1 LICFVVFIWLAI
13 LLLLFNMLLHS
24 SCLTCCS
31 TLLAWPVTLFL
42 LCSTCYSVPFVWH
55 ATPLLLLDLLLCSF
69 CLTCFAI
76 LARPTTL
83 LLLLNLL
90 HSSCSTCSI
99 PFAQHAS
106 FFLFDLFT
114 QVPLCYAHD
123 FVVPLLLLDIFVQ
136 VPFCY
141 ACDLLLLVPSA
152 RPYYFAPLFQI
163 GTSPSFLFLSVECG
177 VWSVEELSKF
187 EFFKL
192 NLEGEN
198 FCVQFLFVEFF

>member
-99 PFAQHAS
+99 PFAQHVS

-123 FVVPLLLLDIFVQ
+123 FVVPLLLFDIFVE

-141 ACDLLLLVPSA
+141 ACDFASPCSFSSTLLLCSFVSNW
-152 RPYYFAPLFQI
+152 YFPPF
-163 GTSPSFLFLSVECG
+163 SFFKCG
-177 VWSVEELSKF
+177 VWRSYPNLSS
-187 EFFKL
+187 L
-192 NLEGEN
+192 S
-198 FCVQFLFVEFF
+198 